1 MRLPVIFLGL
11 NAAFAS
17 ASTQTFLIAALF
29 SGAAVA
35 MSLLADWLSLNV
47 FDVRFMFS
55 PYALLYSRSRY
66 DVNGFWMVRT
76 TNCFLNT
83 TSCTVHLLDNG
94 IIYVVN
100 SYIQLG
106 IIFVYKLNK
115 IHGHIK
121 MQELQQL
128 KLSRY
133 LNEAKAMPVP
143 DPDRIRDIERALK
156 RVTENINMWK
166 SKLSAFENAPPRE
179 PSRPAINDGPNQ
191 PLIG

>member
-1 MRLPVIFLGL
+1 
-11 NAAFAS
+11 
-17 ASTQTFLIAALF
+17 
-29 SGAAVA
+29 
-35 MSLLADWLSLNV
+35 
-47 FDVRFMFS
+47 
-55 PYALLYSRSRY
+55 
-66 DVNGFWMVRT
+66 
-76 TNCFLNT
+76 
-83 TSCTVHLLDNG
+83 LDNG

-100 SYIQLG
+100 SYIQIG

-133 LNEAKAMPVP
+133 LNEANAMPVP

-166 SKLSAFENAPPRE
+166 SKLSAFENAPPKE